1 MEFLPASCRSWLA
14 ILRIATVFLAL
25 IALADL
31 AADPALA
38 AGEPVHGR
46 RAALV
51 IGNSGYANL
60 PKLPNAVNDAERIG
74 AVLRDANFEV
84 TIGKDVDKAGL
95 ERTVR
100 EFLQTLN
107 DGDVALF
114 YYSGHAVQV
123 ADQNFIIPV
132 DASLS
137 SSYDLEVQS
146 YNVNSLLDYMRA
158 TSGLQI
164 LVLDACRDNPFRNQY
179 YYLGDKKIDVA
190 GKKGLASLTPKQGS
204 LIVYSTAPN
213 DVAYDGGGDLSPF
226 AGAFA
231 EKALSPNKEV
241 REVLTMVRTAVMDKT
256 GGRQVPWDVSSL
268 TSQFYF
274 VSAQEVLVLGESVT
288 EVRVGADATR
298 VALNIQPPIASSGM
312 TLTATFEKAPRA
324 GILLLD
330 DKTVQPGTPIA
341 ADRIDDIVYATDAG
355 QKPVELLPYTIKSD
369 TGQSAN
375 GAVAIVFDASVPATA
390 EKPAVVA
397 SNDDSAS
404 VTKAITPVK
413 LTVSSDVGTGF
424 TPVPTL
430 ELGAG
435 RPTGWLRVEQRDPS
449 AQVAVG
455 GELLVL
461 GDLVKA
467 EDLPKVRI
475 RPAIHRSG
483 AEAAI
488 VLKPVVTAPEA
499 KPVVIT
505 VDAEV
510 NACDGLA
517 AEPLDIQAVTE
528 GVLPNDIAI
537 DEALAACGEAVAD
550 FPEIP
555 RFKFQYGRVLY
566 AKGDFP
572 GALKMVRE
580 ALDGGHVR
588 AGQFL
593 GRLYQLGAAVE
604 LDPKKAIPL
613 FEAAARRGDPYGQ
626 YSLGRALL
634 DGKGVKANVR
644 RGIELLNKAAE
655 SGHTYALNQLG
666 AEYRYGNRVPRDIER
681 AYVMFETSTN
691 RGDIWGEVN
700 LGMMYRDGVFVKED
714 AARAYRMFDDA
725 NRKLHPYAGTLM
737 ALMDR
742 KAGKTDQAGLLKLFR
757 ESAVRG
763 DGWGAFYAAEIVS
776 AEPSLAADPDEALRL
791 YGLAVARKA
800 GKASDDARARLA
812 AMPRERL
819 VTELQKT
826 LVRLGAAGVDVDGKL
841 GPKARAAAADV
852 LGSKPPSDPVDLFAE
867 IVRHEWVQST
877 PRLDML

>member
-1 MEFLPASCRSWLA
+1 MRLPFSICRPA
-14 ILRIATVFLAL
+14 VTICHVV
-25 IALADL
+25 L
-31 AADPALA
+31 AALVIWAVAFPATASLA
-38 AGEPVHGR
+38 APDTVQGR

-51 IGNSGYANL
+51 IGNSAYRNL
-60 PKLPNAVNDAERIG
+60 PKLPNATNDADRIG
-74 AVLRDANFEV
+74 TVLRDANFEV
-84 TIGKDVDKAGL
+84 TIGKDVDKVGL
-95 ERTVR
+95 EKTIR

-132 DASLS
+132 DANLTSA
-137 SSYDLEVQS
+137 YDLEVES
-146 YNVNSLLDYMRA
+146 YNIGSLLDYMRA
-158 TSGLQI
+158 SSGLQI

-179 YYLGDKKIDVA
+179 YYLGDKKVDVA
-190 GKKGLASLTPKQGS
+190 GTKGLASLTPKQGS

-213 DVAYDGGGDLSPF
+213 DVAYDGEGNLSPF

-231 EKALSPNKEV
+231 EKVLSPNKEV
-241 REVLTMVRTAVMDKT
+241 REVLTMVRNAVMTET

-274 VSAQEVLVLGESVT
+274 VSEQEILVLGESVT
-288 EVRVGADATR
+288 EVRVASDATR
-298 VALNIQPPIASSGM
+298 VALNIQPPIASGGLK
-312 TLTATFEKAPRA
+312 LTATFEKAPKS
-324 GILLLD
+324 GMLLLD
-330 DKTVQPGTPIA
+330 DKALNPGTPIDA
-341 ADRIDDIVYATDAG
+341 RRIGDVVYTTDAG
-355 QKPVELLPYTIKSD
+355 QKPVELLPYTITSD
-369 TGQSAN
+369 AGQKAN
-375 GAVAIVFDASVPATA
+375 GAVAIVFDPAIQPP
-390 EKPAVVA
+390 ERPIIVA
-397 SNDDSAS
+397 SNDDGSS
-404 VTKAITPVK
+404 VTKAVTPVS
-413 LTVSSDVGTGF
+413 LTVTSDVGTGF

-430 ELGAG
+430 ELGAS
-435 RPTGWLRVEQRDPS
+435 RPTGWLRLEQRDAA

-455 GELLVL
+455 SDMLVL

-475 RPAIHRSG
+475 RPATHRSDG
-483 AEAAI
+483 EAQI
-488 VLKPVVTAPEA
+488 VLAPVATASEA

-510 NACDGLA
+510 NACDRLA

-528 GVLPNDIAI
+528 GVLPNDIEI
-537 DEALAACGEAVAD
+537 DAAFEACRKAVAD
-550 FPEIP
+550 FPDIP

-566 AKGDFP
+566 AKGDFD
-572 GALKMVRE
+572 GALKMVRA
-580 ALDGGHVR
+580 ALDGDHVR

-604 LDPKKAIPL
+604 LDPAKAIPL

-634 DGKGVKANVR
+634 DGKGVTPNVK

-666 AEYRYGNRVPRDIER
+666 AEYQYGNRVPKDVER
-681 AYVMFETSTN
+681 AYVMFEKSAG
-691 RGDIWGEVN
+691 RGDVWGEVN
-700 LGMMYRDGVFVKED
+700 LGLMYRDGVFVSAD
-714 AARAYRMFDDA
+714 PARAYTMFADA
-725 NRKLHPYAGTLM
+725 NGKLHPYAGTLM

-742 KAGKTDQAGLLKLFR
+742 KAGKTNKADQLKLFR
-757 ESAVRG
+757 ESAERG

-791 YGLAVARKA
+791 YGLAVARRA
-800 GKASDDARARLA
+800 GKASADARQRLA
-812 AMPRERL
+812 AVPAKQL
-819 VTELQKT
+819 VTEVQKA
-826 LVRLGAAGVDVDGKL
+826 LVRLGAGGIEVDGKL
-841 GPKARAAAADV
+841 GPKVRAAAAEV
-852 LGSKPPSDPVDLFAE
+852 LGTKAPADPVDLYVE
-867 IVRHEWVQST
+867 MVRREWIETT

>member
-1 MEFLPASCRSWLA
+1 MKFLFSTCRSTRAICNLVLA
-14 ILRIATVFLAL
+14 ILLVYAVAGLPSAF
-25 IALADL
+25 
-31 AADPALA
+31 AASD
-38 AGEPVHGR
+38 PVHGR

-51 IGNSGYANL
+51 IGNTAYQNL
-60 PKLPNAVNDAERIG
+60 PKLPNATNDAERIG

-84 TIGKDVDKAGL
+84 TIGKDVDKVGL
-95 ERTVR
+95 EKTVR

-137 SSYDLEVQS
+137 SSYDLEVES

-158 TSGLQI
+158 SSGMQI
-164 LVLDACRDNPFRNQY
+164 LVLDACRNNPFRNQY
-179 YYLGDKKIDVA
+179 YYLGDKKIDVS
-190 GKKGLASLTPKQGS
+190 GSKGLASLTPRQGS

-231 EKALSPNKEV
+231 EKVLSPNKEV
-241 REVLTMVRTAVMDKT
+241 REVLTLVRNAVMEKT

-268 TSQFYF
+268 TAQFYF
-274 VSAQEVLVLGESVT
+274 ISAQEVLVLGESVT
-288 EVRVGADATR
+288 EVRVATDATR
-298 VALNIQPPIASSGM
+298 VALNIQPPIASGGM
-312 TLTATFEKAPRA
+312 TLTATFEKAPKS

-330 DKTVQPGTPIA
+330 DKVIQPGTPIDATRIGDVTYA
-341 ADRIDDIVYATDAG
+341 ADAG
-355 QKPVELLPYTIKSD
+355 QKPVELLPYTIRSD
-369 TGQSAN
+369 TGQTAN
-375 GAVAIVFDASVPATA
+375 GAVAIVFDPTA
-390 EKPAVVA
+390 IQQPEAPVVVA
-397 SNDDSAS
+397 SNDSVS
-404 VTKAITPVK
+404 VTKAVTPVK
-413 LTVSSDVGTGF
+413 LTVNSDVGTGF

-435 RPTGWLRVEQRDPS
+435 RPTGWLRVDQRDPS
-449 AQVAVG
+449 AQIAVG
-455 GELLVL
+455 GDMLVL

-467 EDLPKVRI
+467 EDLPKVKI
-475 RPAIHRSG
+475 RPAIHRSDHD
-483 AEAAI
+483 AKV
-488 VLKPVVTAPEA
+488 VLKPVIAAPEA

-510 NACDGLA
+510 NGCDQLA

-537 DEALAACGEAVAD
+537 DQAFAACQKAVSD
-550 FPEIP
+550 FPDVS

-566 AKGDFP
+566 AKGDFD
-572 GALKMVRE
+572 GALKMVRA
-580 ALDGGHVR
+580 ALDGGHMR

-593 GRLYQLGAAVE
+593 GRLYQLGASVE
-604 LDPKKAIPL
+604 PDPKKAIPL

-626 YSLGRALL
+626 YSLGKALTE
-634 DGKGVKANVR
+634 GNGVKADVK

-666 AEYRYGNRVPRDIER
+666 AEYRYGNRVPKDEER
-681 AYVMFETSTN
+681 AYVMFEKSAG
-691 RGDIWGEVN
+691 RGDVWGEVN
-700 LGMMYRDGVFVKED
+700 LGMMYRDGVFVKQD
-714 AARAYRMFDDA
+714 APRAYQMFDDA

-742 KAGKTDQAGLLKLFR
+742 KAGKADQPALLKLFR
-757 ESAVRG
+757 ESAGRG
-763 DGWGAFYAAEIVS
+763 DGWGAYYAAEIVA

-800 GKASDDARARLA
+800 GKASESARARLA
-812 AMPRERL
+812 SMPANQL
-819 VTELQKT
+819 ITEVQKV
-826 LVRLGAAGVDVDGKL
+826 LVRLGASGIDVDGKL
-841 GPKARAAAADV
+841 GPRVRTAAADA
-852 LGSKPPSDPVDLFAE
+852 LGGAAPSDPVDLFVAM
-867 IVRHEWVQST
+867 VRREWIEST

>member
-1 MEFLPASCRSWLA
+1 MQFLFSTCRPAKTIYGFVLA
-14 ILRIATVFLAL
+14 VLMVWGVALSAAPAFAATEA
-25 IALADL
+25 
-31 AADPALA
+31 
-38 AGEPVHGR
+38 VHGR

-51 IGNSGYANL
+51 IGNSAYQNL
-60 PKLPNAVNDAERIG
+60 PKLPNATNDADRIG

-84 TIGKDVDKAGL
+84 TIGKDVDKPGL
-95 ERTVR
+95 EKTVR

-114 YYSGHAVQV
+114 YYSGHAIQV

-132 DASLS
+132 DASLG
-137 SSYDLEVQS
+137 SSYDLEVES
-146 YNVNSLLDYMRA
+146 YNVGSLLEYMRA
-158 TSGLQI
+158 SSGLQI

-179 YYLGDKKIDVA
+179 YYLGDKKVDVA
-190 GKKGLASLTPKQGS
+190 GKKGLASLTPRQGS

-213 DVAYDGGGDLSPF
+213 DVAYDGGGSLSPF

-231 EKALSPNKEV
+231 EKVLSPNKEV
-241 REVLTMVRTAVMDKT
+241 REVLTMVRNAVMEKT

-274 VSAQEVLVLGESVT
+274 VSAQEILVLGESVT
-288 EVRVGADATR
+288 EVRVASDATR
-298 VALNIQPPIASSGM
+298 VALNIQPPIASGGM
-312 TLTATFEKAPRA
+312 TLTATFEKAPRS

-330 DKTVQPGTPIA
+330 DKAIKPGTPIDA
-341 ADRIDDIVYATDAG
+341 SRISEVVYATDSG
-355 QKPVELLPYTIKSD
+355 QKPVELLPYTISSD
-369 TGQSAN
+369 TGQKAN
-375 GAVAIVFDASVPATA
+375 GAVAIVFDPAIPQQP
-390 EKPAVVA
+390 EKPIIVA
-397 SNDDSAS
+397 SNDDSTS
-404 VTKAITPVK
+404 VTKAIVPVK
-413 LTVSSDVGTGF
+413 LTVSSNVGTGF

-430 ELGAG
+430 ELGAA
-435 RPTGWLRVEQRDPS
+435 RPTGWLRVEQRDAS

-455 GELLVL
+455 DDMLVL

-467 EDLPKVRI
+467 EDLSKVKI
-475 RPAIHRSG
+475 RPAMHRSDG
-483 AEAAI
+483 EAQI
-488 VLKPVVTAPEA
+488 VLAPVISAPEA

-510 NACDGLA
+510 NACDQLA

-528 GVLPNDIAI
+528 GVLPNDIRI
-537 DEALAACGEAVAD
+537 DEAFAACQKAVGD
-550 FPEIP
+550 FPDIP

-566 AKGDFP
+566 AKGDFQ
-572 GALKMVRE
+572 GALKMVRA
-580 ALDGGHVR
+580 ALDGDHVR

-634 DGKGVKANVR
+634 DGKGVKPDIR

-666 AEYRYGNRVPRDIER
+666 AEYQYGKRVPKDIER
-681 AYVMFETSTN
+681 AYVMFEKSAG
-691 RGDIWGEVN
+691 RGDVWGEVN
-700 LGMMYRDGVFVKED
+700 LGLMYRDGVFVPQD
-714 AARAYRMFDDA
+714 SGRAYKIFDEA
-725 NRKLHPYAGTLM
+725 NNKLHPYAGTLM

-742 KAGKTDQAGLLKLFR
+742 KAGKTDKAAQLKLFR
-757 ESAVRG
+757 ESAARG

-776 AEPSLAADPDEALRL
+776 AEPSLAADPEEALRL

-800 GKASDDARARLA
+800 GQSSEDARARLA
-812 AMPRERL
+812 AVPAAQL
-819 VTELQKT
+819 ITDIQKA
-826 LVRLGAAGVDVDGKL
+826 LIRLGASGIEVDGKL
-841 GPKARAAAADV
+841 GPKVRAAATEV
-852 LGSKPPSDPVDLFAE
+852 LGTTAPADPVDLYVE
-867 IVRHEWVQST
+867 MVRREWIDTT